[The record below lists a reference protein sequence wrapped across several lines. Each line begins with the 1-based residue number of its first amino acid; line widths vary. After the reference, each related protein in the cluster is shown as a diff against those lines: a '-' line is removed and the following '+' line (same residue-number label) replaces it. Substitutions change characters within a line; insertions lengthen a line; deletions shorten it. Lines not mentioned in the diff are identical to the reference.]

1 MSAPAAV
8 DVAVAVL
15 LRPDGTFLLA
25 QRPEKK
31 VYAGYWEFPGGKVEP
46 GETVR
51 EALVR
56 EIHEELGV
64 EIIAAY
70 PWTTQVFTYPHATVR
85 LHFYRVTQW
94 QGEPATQP
102 HEHQAIAWQAL
113 DNLTVVPL
121 LPANTTV
128 MRALRLPEEYAISD
142 VVGLGEAAFL
152 ARLERRLS
160 QGLRLLQ
167 LREKSMDVAAIEPLA
182 KKVVA
187 LARAC
192 GARVLI
198 NGDVGLARRIGAH
211 GVHFSASQLMGLPLR
226 PELAWCAA
234 SCHNATELRRAEEL
248 GLDFAVL
255 GPVLET
261 PSHPGMKTLG
271 WGGFADLALG
281 AAIPVYAIG
290 GLNLTDLE
298 RARNSGAHGV
308 AMIRG
313 SWGNGEK

>member
-25 QRPEKK
+25 QRPVKK

-56 EIHEELGV
+56 EIREELGV
-64 EIIAAY
+64 EITAAS
-70 PWTTQVFTYPHATVR
+70 PWITQVFTYPHATVR
-85 LHFYRVTQW
+85 LHFYRVTHW

-113 DNLTVVPL
+113 DNLAVVPL

-128 MRALRLPEEYAISD
+128 MRALRLPAEYAVSD
-142 VVGLGEAAFL
+142 VAGLGEAVFL
-152 ARLERRLS
+152 SRLEARLR

-167 LREKSMDVAAIEPLA
+167 LREKSMDVTALEPLA
-182 KKVVA
+182 EKVLA
-187 LARAC
+187 LARIH

-198 NGDVGLARRIGAH
+198 NGDVDLARRIGAH
-211 GVHFSASQLMGLPLR
+211 GVHFSAAQLMGLPLR

-234 SCHNATELRRAEEL
+234 SCHNAAEIRRAEEL
-248 GLDFAVL
+248 GLDFIVL
-255 GPVLET
+255 GPVLDT

-271 WGGFADLALG
+271 WDGFVSLAHS
-281 AAIPVYAIG
+281 AALPVYAIG
-290 GLNLTDLE
+290 GLSLHELDI
-298 RARNSGAHGV
+298 ARNHGAHGV

-313 SWGNGEK
+313 SWTVGE